1 MSIYYKDYIKE
12 KDILKKADKF
22 NLYLCIFISFISFAF
37 IATIEED
44 FPISFFFVIA
54 LSIYGVYTIF
64 EYFLKNIY
72 FLKEIG
78 NSAKEVND
86 HDFGSQYKIL
96 IIRKNGMTTETRYFE
111 NNVLSNH
118 KSQAIIYNSQDP
130 WKKSNKNAY
139 YYKGKLIEANDNND
153 FIKIIKSIKTISN
166 FS

>member
-1 MSIYYKDYIKE
+1 
-12 KDILKKADKF
+12 
-22 NLYLCIFISFISFAF
+22 
-37 IATIEED
+37 
-44 FPISFFFVIA
+44 
-54 LSIYGVYTIF
+54 
-64 EYFLKNIY
+64 
-72 FLKEIG
+72 
-78 NSAKEVND
+78 
-86 HDFGSQYKIL
+86 
-96 IIRKNGMTTETRYFE
+96 MTTETRYFE